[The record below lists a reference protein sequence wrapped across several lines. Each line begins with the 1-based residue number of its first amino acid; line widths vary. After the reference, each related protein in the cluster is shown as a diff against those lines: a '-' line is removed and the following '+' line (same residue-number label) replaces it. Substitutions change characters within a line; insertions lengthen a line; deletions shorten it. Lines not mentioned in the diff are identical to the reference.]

1 MVLKVCMSV
10 SWLSVAVMHI
20 FNQHC
25 SPSAVEI
32 LSAVKSL
39 AAQQSQIRE
48 KREAPNPNV
57 HSLGWIQCYL
67 TQLCLQKTFRAH
79 THTHAPTRL
88 QTHKM
93 EGGMSSTQI
102 SLQRLFVLFD
112 VFIFSTCLEVKLF
125 SLSECSTVSPKIS
138 FQAENESLSDYS
150 KAEN

>member
-1 MVLKVCMSV
+1 MNGLESV
-10 SWLSVAVMHI
+10 RECQLAECGGNALFQPALLPLCCGNPLSSYESRSTAQP
-20 FNQHC
+20 NQRKKR
-25 SPSAVEI
+25 SPH
-32 LSAVKSL
+32 
-39 AAQQSQIRE
+39 
-48 KREAPNPNV
+48 PNPNL

-67 TQLCLQKTFRAH
+67 TQLCLQRTFRAQ
-79 THTHAPTRL
+79 THTRL

-112 VFIFSTCLEVKLF
+112 VFFFSTCLEVKLF

-150 KAEN
+150 EAES